1 MKDTLLTRLS
11 LTLVPPFYQA
21 VTGLLF
27 KSCRLEE
34 DGLEYRARC
43 YEAGPFIV
51 AFWHYSTYYILQRG
65 VGHRSV
71 VAMVSASSDGEYVAR
86 LLERLGHATVRGSR
100 GRGKQG
106 YKALLEMAQWMT
118 RGKMAAIVADGS
130 QGPARIAQPGAIILA
145 SRTGAPILPT
155 AWAADR
161 YYVFNSWDRSILPK
175 PFARIYLSHAEPLWV
190 APKIRGQE
198 LEDKRLEL
206 EDRLNNV
213 YEKVWNRFDRKKH

>member
-1 MKDTLLTRLS
+1 MKDSLLTRLS
-11 LTLVPPFYQA
+11 LVLVPPLYQA

-27 KSCRLEE
+27 KSCRLQE

-43 YEAGPFIV
+43 SEAGPFIA
-51 AFWHYSTYYILQRG
+51 AFWHYSIYYIIQ
-65 VGHRSV
+65 RSV
-71 VAMVSASSDGEYVAR
+71 DRPWVAMVSASSDGEYVAK
-86 LLERLGHATVRGSR
+86 LLNRLGHATVRGSR

-106 YKALLEMAQWMT
+106 FKALLEMAQWMT
-118 RGKMAAIVADGS
+118 RGRRAAIVADGS
-130 QGPARIAQPGAIILA
+130 QGPARVAQPGAIILA

-175 PFARIYLSHAEPLWV
+175 PFARIYLCHAEPLWV
-190 APKIRGQE
+190 APKIQGQE

-206 EDRLNNV
+206 ENRLNTL
-213 YEKVWNRFDRKKH
+213 YEKVWSRFGRKEH